1 MVCNY
6 LGIHGWIHGI
16 LNIGKS
22 KAYFFTTL
30 EHGRVEVSFVTA
42 VSVQRWGGPYA
53 NFDREAVDLLGL
65 ATMGSCEEFEIASFF
80 RPIQSYLNYP
90 SILLARSFCWS
101 ISPKG
106 RQEIRQVCAMRWGL
120 VPSFAKNEEEYNA
133 FKGGNSTFNARIEGA
148 IGSEVCALCRC
159 SLIWPCHA
167 RYEKQSS
174 LLRLERLERCWN
186 PKSLETASG
195 QAPLHRTLWWLL
207 WMEGLEGL
215 NETVLLKFV
224 K

>member
-1 MVCNY
+1 MRWTLCEFWSRGRR
-6 LGIHGWIHGI
+6 LACGIGNDGKLWVWNCLKIAQSKPISIIHPF
-16 LNIGKS
+16 S
-22 KAYFFTTL
+22 
-30 EHGRVEVSFVTA
+30 S
-42 VSVQRWGGPYA
+42 
-53 NFDREAVDLLGL
+53 
-65 ATMGSCEEFEIASFF
+65 
-80 RPIQSYLNYP
+80 
-90 SILLARSFCWS
+90 ARSFCWS
-101 ISPKG
+101 ISPKA
-106 RQEIRQVCAMRWGL
+106 RQEIRQVCTMRWGL

-207 WMEGLEGL
+207 WMEGL
-215 NETVLLKFV
+215 NETVLLNRFK
-224 K
+224 